1 MEAKIINDRKCFVY
15 RKEDQERID
24 TIGLRMM
31 EQNEIQGFLP
41 FKYVRQGRR
50 SISAMRQGREKLWRN
65 GWRARS
71 PEGMS

>member
-41 FKYVRQGRR
+41 FKYVRQGE
-50 SISAMRQGREKLWRN
+50 EKYFRYETGAGETL
-65 GWRARS
+65 
-71 PEGMS
+71 EK